1 MRIRKNPFQPL
12 LWFTTFVLLLT
23 VAAGLRTPAFAGATP
38 AFAATATGS
47 VYSLTLTA
55 SLSVGD
61 TDANRNGNVY
71 LVANVG
77 GALYIHNGSTWVSW
91 SVGPLPVYS
100 AGLLTNRSIEI
111 VRNADL
117 SSIAGATI
125 YLGYGLTESDML
137 TNGKFGL
144 VYTVPTVA
152 ADSIAFVSFRDG
164 WNNIWIM
171 NADGTNPRRL
181 TLSQTSYT
189 ENYPSSSPDG
199 GKLVF
204 TRYSKGIVVLDA
216 SGESIIRS
224 DDLNPAYPTWS
235 YDNKVYFTRLNQTT
249 ANAKEYLYSMNAD
262 GSGETQISPIY
273 NDTSTASDRH
283 PSLSPDGST
292 LLFSTNRTKNGGTI
306 AKLAL
311 ATGAMSYLTYSGN
324 LLGETVIS
332 PAEQPTWSPDGT
344 KIAFAAYPGYPDFS
358 AKEQIYVMNAD
369 GSGKTKLTQ
378 ETTANCSRP
387 AWSPDGSRIAFQ
399 KDYPGFSNTTE
410 IWIMNADGSGAKA
423 LTDRNVTH
431 SDSMPVF
438 LKKPL

>member
-1 MRIRKNPFQPL
+1 MNTCKRLLKPLIRSL
-12 LWFTTFVLLLT
+12 LFILI
-23 VAAGLRTPAFAGATP
+23 AAGLPKTSLAAATP
-38 AFAATATGS
+38 AFTATAAGS
-47 VYSLTLTA
+47 TYNLTLTA
-55 SLSVGD
+55 SLSVA
-61 TDANRNGNVY
+61 DADAGHSGNIY

-77 GALYIHNGSTWVSW
+77 SAWYVHNGTTWVAW
-91 SVGPLPVYS
+91 SSGPLPAYA
-100 AGLLTNRSIEI
+100 AGTLADRSIEAL
-111 VRNADL
+111 RNVDMSAL
-117 SSIAGATI
+117 GGTTI
-125 YLGYGLTESDML
+125 YLGYGLTENDML
-137 TNGKFGL
+137 ANGKFGL
-144 VYTVPTVA
+144 IYTVPATAV
-152 ADSIAFVSFRDG
+152 DSIAFVSLRDG

-181 TLSQTSYT
+181 TLSQVSYS
-189 ENYPSSSPDG
+189 EDYPSSSPDG
-199 GKLVF
+199 SKLVF

-216 SGESIIRS
+216 SGERIIRS
-224 DDLNPAYPTWS
+224 DNLNPMFTTWS

-249 ANAKEYLYSMNAD
+249 DNAKEYLYTMNAD

-273 NDTSTASDRH
+273 NDTSTAGDRH
-283 PSLSPDGST
+283 PSLSPDGSA

-306 AKLAL
+306 AKLML
-311 ATGAMSYLTYSGN
+311 ASGAMSYLTYSGN

-378 ETTANCSRP
+378 ETAANCSHP